1 MITVSSSNQT
11 IGVILVFIHHP
22 LIGFVCRQTVMHTV
36 YNKRVRNASGVMKP
50 EVAMSEIPK
59 KPFRLILLAAAI
71 LTLFAS
77 SSLSADI
84 KTLRKKAEAGDAKAQ
99 FDIGSM
105 YENGSGVKQDYA
117 EAAKWYRRAAERGD
131 ARAQYNL
138 GIFHQNG
145 WGVTLD
151 PAEAVKWYRKA
162 AMQGAASA
170 QYNLG
175 FMYFNGQGVPQ
186 NYAEAAKWYRKAAE
200 QGDVDA
206 TRILGLAY
214 YLGKWVPQDFV
225 QSYFWFSLAASRASG
240 DEYKQAS
247 EAKKRV
253 AKELTPEKLKEAQRM
268 VREWEKSHPRR

>member
-1 MITVSSSNQT
+1 MHRELHRSDR
-11 IGVILVFIHHP
+11 IGWSFH
-22 LIGFVCRQTVMHTV
+22 G
-36 YNKRVRNASGVMKP
+36 
-50 EVAMSEIPK
+50 
-59 KPFRLILLAAAI
+59 ILLAAAI

-84 KTLRKKAEAGDAKAQ
+84 KTLRKQAEAGDANAQ
-99 FDIGSM
+99 FNIGSM
-105 YENGSGVKQDYA
+105 YENGLGVKQDYA
-117 EAAKWYRRAAERGD
+117 EAAKWYRKAAERGE

-138 GIFHQNG
+138 GIMNQNG
-145 WGVTLD
+145 WGVPQD
-151 PAEAVKWYRKA
+151 PTEAVKWYRKA
-162 AMQGAASA
+162 AMQGVASA

-240 DEYKQAS
+240 DEYQQAS
-247 EAKKRV
+247 EAKERV
-253 AKELTPEKLKEAQRM
+253 AKELTPEKLKGGPAHGEGMGEIAPAEVIDPPSIFCQPHQCFIILLLF
-268 VREWEKSHPRR
+268 VNTA